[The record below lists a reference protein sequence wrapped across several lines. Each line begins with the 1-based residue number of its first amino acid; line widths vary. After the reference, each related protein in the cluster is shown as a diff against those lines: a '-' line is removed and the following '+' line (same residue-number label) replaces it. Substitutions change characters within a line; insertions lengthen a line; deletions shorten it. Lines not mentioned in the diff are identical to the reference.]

1 MSQVELVCGDDRRRD
16 DVRAKGRNG
25 IDYIEVELF
34 DAAGQP
40 RPRPRLRLYFLGKAP
55 TLRAANIV
63 ISGGRRVRN
72 IQVVGEPRICDPGD
86 PRRDACVTFEV
97 DKLGDASV
105 YSLCLVAVD
114 ERGRT
119 IKDDSLPGRIKYRP
133 LDGFDPLLACID
145 FTFRAGCPSDLD
157 CAAETPCPPDLRAA
171 PDINYLAKDYASF
184 RQLILDRLAVLLPDW
199 KERHIPDLG
208 ITLVEVLAYAADYLS
223 YYQDA
228 VATEAYLDTARQR
241 ISVRRHA
248 RLVDYLMHEGCNA
261 RAFVFVETQGGKVT
275 LLPADTAPPDGA
287 ASLRLD
293 DVYFVTRLGDLGAR
307 AGAALTE
314 DDLRQLQD
322 VRYEVFEPLVQ
333 AAIRLRP
340 AHNRINFYT
349 WGDTECCLPTGATAA
364 TLRDTWVT
372 PPTDGT
378 GGKGNDKNQTV
389 HQGPPADAGSGEGA
403 ERSRA
408 LDLKPGDLLLFE
420 EVKGARSG
428 LAADADP
435 THRHVVRLTR
445 VTPAVDPLD
454 DTPVLD
460 IEWSAEDALPFPLC
474 ISAVGAAPDCRLIN
488 CISIARGNMVLVD
501 HGGRRGETEPWTVP
515 PATTRDAG
523 CDDEGKPRDPIVRRS
538 RFEPRLTGS
547 PLTFAAPLPADTMSD
562 YTSARAWL
570 RQDPRAALPWVR
582 LTEQAAPTPWTW
594 TPRLDLLASGPEDRA
609 FVVEIDN
616 EGYADLRFGDGD
628 AGRAPQPGATF
639 TPLYRVGNGAA
650 GNVGAE
656 VIAHLVLRNG
666 SLEGITL
673 RPRNPL
679 PAVGGTK
686 AEPMAE
692 VKLFAPTAFR
702 RQRRRAITAADYA
715 ELAQADPRLQRA
727 AAALRWTGSWYE
739 ADVAVDPLGSEEPGD
754 DLLAAIETLLRPYRR
769 IGHDLHLLPAEYVSL
784 DVALTV
790 CVKPHYLRGHV
801 KAALLDVFSNRVLAD
816 GRRGFFHP
824 DNLSFGE
831 GIYLSKLVAAA
842 QAVAGVES
850 VTVDR
855 LARLDE
861 ASEIERRR
869 ALVDGVLRLSPFEVA
884 RLDND
889 ARRPGNG
896 KLTLTLKGGR

>member
-16 DVRAKGRNG
+16 DVRARGRNG

-40 RPRPRLRLYFLGKAP
+40 RPHPRLRLYFLGKAP
-55 TLRAANIV
+55 TLRAANIL

-72 IQVVGEPRICDPGD
+72 IQVLGEPRTCDPGD
-86 PRRDACVTFEV
+86 PRRDSCVTFEV
-97 DKLGDASV
+97 DRLGDASV
-105 YSLCLVAVD
+105 YTLCLVAVD
-114 ERGRT
+114 ERGRP
-119 IKDDSLPGRIKYRP
+119 IKDDSLPGRVKYRP

-157 CAAETPCPPDLRAA
+157 CAAETPCPPDLRPA

-199 KERHIPDLG
+199 KERHVPDLG

-228 VATEAYLDTARQR
+228 VATEAYLDTARRR

-261 RAFVFVETQGGKVT
+261 RAFVFVECQGGEVL
-275 LLPADTAPPDGA
+275 LLPADVAPPNGA
-287 ASLRLD
+287 TSLRLD

-314 DDLRQLQD
+314 DDLRQLRD
-322 VRYEVFEPLVQ
+322 VRYEVFEPLAQSAV
-333 AAIRLRP
+333 RLRP
-340 AHNRINFYT
+340 EHNRINFYT
-349 WGDTECCLPTGATAA
+349 WGDSECCLPKGATSA
-364 TLRDTWVT
+364 TLRDRWVAPTTNGNGSKGGDRRQT
-372 PPTDGT
+372 PY
-378 GGKGNDKNQTV
+378 
-389 HQGPPADAGSGEGA
+389 QGPPGGGEGNA
-403 ERSRA
+403 RSRE
-408 LDLKPGDLLLFE
+408 LDLKPGDLLLLE
-420 EVKGARSG
+420 EVKGTRSG
-428 LAADADP
+428 LPADADP
-435 THRHVVRLTR
+435 AHRHVVRLTR
-445 VTPAVDPLD
+445 VTSGVDPLD
-454 DTPVLD
+454 DTPVVD
-460 IEWSAEDALPFPLC
+460 IEWGVEDALPFPLC
-474 ISAVGAAPDCRLIN
+474 ISAIGAAPECKLIN
-488 CISIARGNMVLVD
+488 CISVARGNVVLVD
-501 HGGRRGETEPWTVP
+501 HGGRRPDDPWTVP

-523 CDDEGKPRDPIVRRS
+523 CDDEGKPRDPVVQQP
-538 RFEPRLTGS
+538 RFEPRLTS
-547 PLTFAAPLPADTMSD
+547 APLTFAAPLPADTP
-562 YTSARAWL
+562 SAYASAQAWL
-570 RQDPRAALPWVR
+570 RQDPRAALPWLR
-582 LTEQAAPTPWTW
+582 LSQTATPTPYAW
-594 TPRLDLLASGPEDRA
+594 TPRFDLLESGPDNRV

-616 EGYADLRFGDGD
+616 QGYAHLRFGDGD
-628 AGRAPQPGATF
+628 AGRAPEPGATF
-639 TPLYRVGNGAA
+639 NALYRVGLGAA
-650 GNVGAE
+650 GNVGAG
-656 VIAHLVLRNG
+656 VIAHLVIRNG
-666 SLEGITL
+666 SLEGVSL

-679 PAVGGTK
+679 PAVGGTE

-715 ELAQADPRLQRA
+715 ELAQTDPHLQRA

-739 ADVAVDPLGSEEPGD
+739 ADVAVDPLGSEAPGD
-754 DLLAAIETLLRPYRR
+754 DLLAAIEALLRPYRR
-769 IGHDLHLLPAEYVSL
+769 IGHDLHVLPAEYVSL

-790 CVKPHYLRGHV
+790 CVKPHTLRGHV
-801 KAALLDVFSNRVLAD
+801 KAALLDVFGNRALAD
-816 GRRGFFHP
+816 GQRGFFHP

-842 QAVAGVES
+842 QAVDGVES

-861 ASEIERRR
+861 ASPAERRR
-869 ALVDGVLRLSPFEVA
+869 ALTDGVLRLSPFEVA

-889 ARRPGNG
+889 PSRPSNG

>member
-16 DVRAKGRNG
+16 DARARGRNG

-40 RPRPRLRLYFLGKAP
+40 LPHPRLRLYFLGKAP
-55 TLRAANIV
+55 SLRAANIL
-63 ISGGRRVRN
+63 IRGGRRVRN
-72 IQVVGEPRICDPGD
+72 IQVLGEPRTCDPGD
-86 PRRDACVTFEV
+86 PRRDSCITFEV

-105 YSLCLVAVD
+105 YTLCLVAVD
-114 ERGRT
+114 ERGRP
-119 IKDDSLPGRIKYRP
+119 IPDDSLPGRVKYRP

-157 CAAETPCPPDLRAA
+157 CAAETPCPPDLRPA

-199 KERHIPDLG
+199 KERHVPDLG
-208 ITLVEVLAYAADYLS
+208 ITLVEVLAYAADHLS

-228 VATEAYLDTARQR
+228 VATEAYLDTARRR

-261 RAFVFVETQGGKVT
+261 RAFVFVECQGGEVL
-275 LLPADTAPPDGA
+275 LLPDAVEPPDDA
-287 ASLRLD
+287 PSLRLD

-307 AGAALTE
+307 ASAALTE
-314 DDLRQLQD
+314 DDLRQLHD
-322 VRYEVFEPLVQ
+322 VHYEVFEPLAQ
-333 AAIRLRP
+333 APIRLRP
-340 AHNRINFYT
+340 DHNRVDFYT
-349 WGDTECCLPTGATAA
+349 WGDSECCLPTGATSA
-364 TLRDTWVT
+364 TLRDQWRT
-372 PPTDGT
+372 PSSNGN
-378 GGKGNDKNQTV
+378 GGPGGDKTQTPY
-389 HQGPPADAGSGEGA
+389 QGPSHAGEGENSA
-403 ERSRA
+403 PPRM
-408 LDLKPGDLLLFE
+408 LDLHPGDLLLFE
-420 EVKGARSG
+420 AVKGARSG
-428 LAADADP
+428 LPADADP
-435 THRHVVRLTR
+435 AHRHVVRLTR
-445 VTPAVDPLD
+445 VTPGVDPLD
-454 DTPVLD
+454 DTPILD
-460 IEWSAEDALPFPLC
+460 IEWGAEDALPFPLC
-474 ISAVGAAPDCRLIN
+474 ISAIGAAPECRLIN
-488 CISIARGNMVLVD
+488 CISVARGNILLVD
-501 HGGRRGETEPWTVP
+501 HGDRRDDDPWTVP
-515 PATTRDAG
+515 PATVRDAG
-523 CDDEGKPRDPIVRRS
+523 CDDEGKPRDPIVRRP

-547 PLTFAAPLPADTMSD
+547 PLTFATPLPTDTPGV

-582 LTEQAAPTPWTW
+582 LSEAALPAPYPW
-594 TPRLDLLASGPEDRA
+594 TPRFDLLANGPEDRV

-616 EGYADLRFGDGD
+616 EGYAHLRFGDDD
-628 AGRAPQPGATF
+628 AGRAPQPDATF
-639 TPLYRVGNGAA
+639 AALYRVGNGTT

-656 VIAHLVLRNG
+656 VIAHLVVRNG
-666 SLEGITL
+666 SLEGISL

-679 PAVGGTK
+679 PAVGGVA
-686 AEPMAE
+686 AEPVAE

-739 ADVAVDPLGSEEPGD
+739 ADVAVDPLGSEEPGA
-754 DLLAAIETLLRPYRR
+754 DLLAAIEALLRPYRR
-769 IGHDLHLLPAEYVSL
+769 IGHDLHVLPAEYVSL
-784 DVALTV
+784 DVALSV

-842 QAVAGVES
+842 QAVEGVES

-861 ASEIERRR
+861 ASPVERRR
-869 ALVDGVLRLSPFEVA
+869 ALDDGVLRLSPFEVA

-889 ARRPGNG
+889 PSRPGNG